1 MKKLK
6 IAIIGAGSRDF
17 GPAMIKDILLSDIS
31 IEFDLEIALM
41 DIVAEHLKDNER
53 FCHFVKEKLNR
64 SVKVIST
71 TDLQLALKDA
81 DYVIAAVEVE
91 RYQYWAMDFHIP
103 RKYGF
108 KQVYGENGGPGGIFH
123 ALRNLGPMLEIA
135 RTMEILCPDTW
146 LLNFTNPEQKLCEA
160 INRLTKIKV
169 AGLCHGVFMGRHQV
183 AQILEMDPLDIDVKA
198 CGINHFTFFQEL
210 KAKKTGEDLYPAL
223 RKAEAAGHILS
234 NWHEIGLGRVLF
246 HLYGLW
252 PSPGTNHYGEYIRWA
267 EEFLS
272 PELQFY
278 YDPMSGNPW
287 ETKKYPKHLYTIE
300 WVNTAK
306 LSMKDELDKSG
317 THVSAFDRPIEKS
330 EELAIPIIEG
340 LLLDRKL
347 ELQAVILP
355 NRGLMPQMPDEAT
368 VEVPAMVDKN
378 GIHPFKMEPLPDGL
392 AGMLQIQCTLNKIIV
407 DAFSQKSKK
416 LLLQAVL
423 LDPVVDSYKNA
434 VFMVN
439 EMLELQKDILGPYN

>member
-17 GPAMIKDILLSDIS
+17 GPAMIKDIFLSDLMV
-31 IEFDLEIALM
+31 EFEVELVLM
-41 DIVAEHLKDNER
+41 DIVGKHLEQNEK
-53 FCHFVKEKLNR
+53 FAHFVLEKLNR
-64 SVKVIST
+64 KAKISAT
-71 TDLQLALKDA
+71 TRLHEALTGA
-81 DYVIAAVEVE
+81 GFVIAAIEVE

-123 ALRNLGPMLEIA
+123 ALRNLGPMLEVA
-135 RTMEILCPDTW
+135 RTMEQLCPDAW

-160 INRLTKIKV
+160 INRLTNIKV

-183 AQILEMDPLDIDVKA
+183 AQMLEMKPEDVDVRA
-198 CGINHFTFFQEL
+198 CGINHFTFFQEIRD
-210 KAKKTGEDLYPAL
+210 KNTGEDLYPAL
-223 RKAEAAGHILS
+223 REAEKTGNILS

-246 HLYGLW
+246 NLYGLW

-267 EEFLS
+267 EEFLA

-278 YDPMSGNPW
+278 YDPINGNPW
-287 ETKKYPKHLYTIE
+287 ETKNYPKHLYTIDWIKTSE
-300 WVNTAK
+300 LK
-306 LSMKDELDKSG
+306 MKDSTDPSG
-317 THVSAFDRPIEKS
+317 THVSAFERPVEKS

-340 LLLDRKL
+340 LMLDRKL

-355 NRGLMPQMPDEAT
+355 NRGLMSQMPPEAT
-368 VEVPAMVDKN
+368 VEVPALVDKN
-378 GIHPFKMEPLPDGL
+378 GIHPFTMPPLPDGL
-392 AGMLQIQCTLNKIIV
+392 AGMLQTQCVLNKLLV
-407 DAFSQKSKK
+407 DAFEQKSKR
-416 LLLQAVL
+416 LLLQTIL

-439 EMLELQKDILGPYN
+439 EMLELQKDILGEYK